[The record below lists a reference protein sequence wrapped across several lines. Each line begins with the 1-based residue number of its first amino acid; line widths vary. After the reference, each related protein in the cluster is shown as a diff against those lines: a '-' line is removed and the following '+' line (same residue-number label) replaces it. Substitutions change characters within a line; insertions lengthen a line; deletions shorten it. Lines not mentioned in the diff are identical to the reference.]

1 MKWIPRFLR
10 RRPRARC
17 LPLVVSL
24 VGGRSGLEVG
34 GPSAV
39 FGSRRGILPVYPEVG
54 SLDNCN
60 FSGQTVWQA
69 HVEGATFVYEAGR
82 APGRQYIAEASD
94 LSAIPAAR
102 YGFLLSSHALEH
114 CANPLKVLGE
124 WLRVLEDGG
133 TLVLLLPHREGT
145 FDHRRPVTPLEH
157 LVADAAAGVGEDD
170 MTHLDEI
177 LALHDLALDLGG
189 GTPEQ
194 FRQRS
199 TRNEENRCFHQHV
212 FDTRATV
219 RLLDYVGVQLLAVET
234 MLPFHVIA
242 VAQKLPPGSRPDNR
256 AFLAADAGWVAAS
269 VFAGDRAPWPP
280 GPRPP
285 GEPTRRGPEA

>member
-1 MKWIPRFLR
+1 MNWIPRFLR

-39 FGSRRGILPVYPEVG
+39 FGGRRGILPVYPEVG
-54 SLDNCN
+54 GLDNCN
-60 FSGQTVWQA
+60 FSSQTVWKA

-82 APGRQYIAEASD
+82 APGQQYIAEASD
-94 LSAIPAAR
+94 LSVIPAAR

-114 CANPLKVLGE
+114 CANPIKALGE
-124 WLRVLEDGG
+124 WLRVIEEGG
-133 TLVLLLPHREGT
+133 ALVLLLPHREGT

-177 LALHDLALDLGG
+177 LALHDLALDPGG

-194 FRQRS
+194 FRLRS
-199 TRNEENRCFHQHV
+199 MRNVENRCFHQHV
-212 FDTRATV
+212 FDTRAAV
-219 RLLDYVGVQLLAVET
+219 KLLDHLGVQLLAVET
-234 MLPFHVIA
+234 MRPFHIIA
-242 VAQKLPPGSRPDNR
+242 VARKLPMGSRPDNR
-256 AFLAADAGWVAAS
+256 AFLAADAGWVADS
-269 VFAGDRAPWPP
+269 VFAGDRTSAPQAP
-280 GPRPP
+280 GRADPSD
-285 GEPTRRGPEA
+285 G